1 MVVVHCYLLGG
12 VVLEDFFLSLGVV
25 NAGGARAAVSFLL
38 SRQGLFSFS
47 FSFSFHQAVCILDV

>member
-12 VVLEDFFLSLGVV
+12 VVLENLLRSLGVV
-25 NAGGARAAVSFLL
+25 NAGGARAMSFGL

-47 FSFSFHQAVCILDV
+47 SSFLQPVYILDV